1 MKKISRKSFLKLAS
15 AAAMSGITAGALAA
29 CNAASG
35 STASSTAAK
44 YTPGTYTAT
53 AKGMGDITMT
63 ATFSETAITDIQLD
77 LSNETDS
84 IGQAAKDELI
94 KQLMEA
100 QNSTIDGVSGA
111 TVTGDAVKQCM
122 NDCITQAMGGTA
134 VSAPEASA
142 EQASSWRTAPEAIP
156 DSEITK
162 TYDVDV
168 AIIGMGYAGLSC
180 YRELAE
186 EGKNV
191 LVLEAMPR
199 ESWWTVGHD
208 IGHINS
214 DYLLSHGVPKV
225 DEVEFLN
232 NWMMQAHGK
241 ANPALVM
248 KFAKNSGSTV
258 DWWLDKINPDTLAKT
273 RIHFW
278 PDNEYTVHQLNNGMH
293 YYTGTL
299 EWWENSWEN
308 PASGEKNNNTAGQL
322 ELKDLSWDNYNYVE
336 ENFSDNATALFGTKG
351 VQLVM
356 DGAKVTGVIAQD
368 SDGNY
373 LKINAKNGVVLAGG
387 GFGGNKEMM
396 DDLLPN
402 IKRLFTKDEDFFAPF
417 GRDGS
422 TIQMGVWAGGRLEGD
437 ISTMNFDSMTMPDY
451 LPGPLWVDENGQ
463 RFQNE
468 AFAGPEINGFFMARA
483 KRGNIT
489 SIYDSTYNT
498 QILRGFP
505 GHQAFNYSDPDTV
518 DAMLAKFEAAKA
530 VSPNATEDGFYCA
543 DTLDELADALG
554 FDADQKAAFLA
565 TVEEYNTVCHSGVDT
580 DFGKDPRFL
589 NAVEQGPFYAH
600 LTTPSLGFAL
610 VTTGGFVTTN
620 DQQVLNEDYQPI
632 EGLYASGNTCGMRFG
647 PEYITPIP
655 GASIGMCLTLGREL
669 GKYLAAN

>member
-134 VSAPEASA
+134 VSVEASA

-232 NWMMQAHGK
+232 NWMMQSHGK

-402 IKRLFTKDEDFFAPF
+402 IKRLFTKDEDFFAPY

-437 ISTMNFDSMTMPDY
+437 ISTMNFDSMTTPDY

>member
-35 STASSTAAK
+35 STASSVAAK

-134 VSAPEASA
+134 VSVEAPA

-232 NWMMQAHGK
+232 NWMMQSHGK

-437 ISTMNFDSMTMPDY
+437 ISTMNFDSMTTPDY

-669 GKYLAAN
+669 GKYLAAK